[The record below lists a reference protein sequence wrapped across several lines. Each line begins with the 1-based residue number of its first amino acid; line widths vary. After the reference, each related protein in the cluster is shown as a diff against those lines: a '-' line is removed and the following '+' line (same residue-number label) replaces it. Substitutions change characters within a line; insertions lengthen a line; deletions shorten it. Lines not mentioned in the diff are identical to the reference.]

1 MGDMSTPILGTT
13 RGRYRASSAQSS
25 QNAAALSGAIAELQA
40 GRGVRHVP
48 NAETVPLG
56 KESLPSGS
64 TPLR

>member
-1 MGDMSTPILGTT
+1 MGDMSTPIPGQHEGDTEHLL
-13 RGRYRASSAQSS
+13 RSPA
-25 QNAAALSGAIAELQA
+25 NAAALSEAIAELQA